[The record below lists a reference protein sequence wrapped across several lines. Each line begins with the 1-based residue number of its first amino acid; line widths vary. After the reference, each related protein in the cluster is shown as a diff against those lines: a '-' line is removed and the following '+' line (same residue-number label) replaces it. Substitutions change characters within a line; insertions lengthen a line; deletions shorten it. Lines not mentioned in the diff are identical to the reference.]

1 MAKVCPKSFTQQS
14 MNLNDL
20 RGVIEEEGG
29 KWIIVEDGKPVFVIV
44 PFRDYIKNSKKV
56 NPTLPF
62 EQKFAVDDGK
72 VLMNMPRELAEEP
85 LKIED
90 LPV

>member
-1 MAKVCPKSFTQQS
+1 

-20 RGVIEEEGG
+20 RGIIEEEGG
-29 KWIIVEDGKPVFVIV
+29 KWIIVEDGKPVLVIV
-44 PFRDYIKNSKKV
+44 PFREYLKNGRKM
-56 NPTLPF
+56 NPSLPLDF
-62 EQKFAVDDGK
+62 VGYKPEQKNALNEARMVI
-72 VLMNMPRELAEEP
+72 NMPHELAEEP